1 MNNENYS
8 NVLLKGIL
16 NLNCNRKYK
25 KHNQANFFV
34 IHMMLNYDA
43 PLYRP
48 PSEARSLIFQVTL
61 GCSFNEC
68 SFCDMYRSK
77 EYSERSWD
85 EIKTE
90 IDMMAN
96 YLPDTKRVF
105 LADGDA
111 LNLDSEFMIKIVK
124 YIRVKFANIERI
136 SCYAMPMN
144 ILKKTPEELKKM
156 NEAGLNMFY
165 LGIESGSDIV
175 LKKVTKGAIAKTII
189 KSVNKA
195 KDAGYEMSCMIILG
209 LGGKTYSKEHIK
221 GTAEVI
227 SACSPQYVGALTL
240 YLENGIKQEFIDKFE
255 GEFIKIND
263 DESLKEL
270 HDLISQI
277 ETKNKIIFRAN
288 HGSNAYTIKGTFPQ
302 DKQDMI
308 DKIDWMKQHP
318 EIIRPQGL
326 RGF

>member
-1 MNNENYS
+1 
-8 NVLLKGIL
+8 
-16 NLNCNRKYK
+16 
-25 KHNQANFFV
+25 
-34 IHMMLNYDA
+34 MMLNYDA

-77 EYSERSWD
+77 KYSERPWD
-85 EIKTE
+85 EIKLE
-90 IDMMAN
+90 IDMMAKQM
-96 YLPDTKRVF
+96 PDTTRVF

-111 LNLDSEFMIKIVK
+111 LNLDADYMVKIVK
-124 YIRVKFANIERI
+124 YIYDKFPNLERI

-144 ILKKTPEELKKM
+144 LLKKTPEELKKM
-156 NEAGLNMFY
+156 HDAGLDMLY

-175 LKKVTKGAIAKTII
+175 LKKVTKGATSKTII

-195 KDAGYEMSCMIILG
+195 KDAGYVMSCMVILG
-209 LGGKTYSKEHIK
+209 LGGRKYSKEHVQ

-240 YLENGIKQEFIDKFE
+240 YLENGIKDEFLQKYN
-255 GEFIKIND
+255 GEFVRLND
-263 DESLKEL
+263 DEALEEL
-270 HDLISQI
+270 EGLLSGI
-277 ETKNKIIFRAN
+277 ETKEEIIFRAN

-302 DKQDMI
+302 DKQKMLDQI
-308 DKIDWMKQHP
+308 RWLKEHP
-318 EIIRPQGL
+318 EVVRPQGL

>member
-1 MNNENYS
+1 
-8 NVLLKGIL
+8 
-16 NLNCNRKYK
+16 
-25 KHNQANFFV
+25 
-34 IHMMLNYDA
+34 MMLNYDA

-77 EYSERSWD
+77 QYSEKPWEEVKS
-85 EIKTE
+85 E
-90 IDMMAN
+90 IDLMAK
-96 YLPDTKRVF
+96 YLPDTTKIF

-111 LNLDSEFMIKIVK
+111 LNLDTEYMIKILK
-124 YIRVKFANIERI
+124 YLHEKFPNLERI

-144 ILKKTPEELKKM
+144 ILKKTSEELQKM
-156 NEAGLNMFY
+156 HEAGLDMLY
-165 LGIESGSDIV
+165 LGIESGSDTV

-195 KDAGYEMSCMIILG
+195 KDAGYIMSCMIILG
-209 LGGKTYSKEHIK
+209 LGGRTYSKEHIK

-227 SACSPQYVGALTL
+227 NSCSPNYVGALTL
-240 YLENGIKQEFIDKFE
+240 YLENGIKQEFLEKF
-255 GEFIKIND
+255 GEPFIQLND
-263 DESLKEL
+263 GEALEEL
-270 HDLISQI
+270 YDLISQI
-277 ETKNKIIFRAN
+277 HTKEEIIFRAN

-302 DKQDMI
+302 DKDEMLG
-308 DKIDWMKQHP
+308 KIQWMKQHP
-318 EIIRPQGL
+318 EIMRPQGL